1 MLYEKESKEVRSM
14 KQKST
19 TFVMIAGIIL
29 VIAIVLSGCGG
40 GGGGGY
46 SSSGTPPTSTVQL
59 VTCSTVTP
67 DVKVS
72 ATDNVFTI
80 DAVHAPVGGVV
91 MWTNNS
97 AINQHSVT
105 SGSPP
110 GTPDG
115 MFDQTLNPSQSVCLK
130 FTTPGTY
137 KYYCKFHYTLGMTGS
152 VTVP

>member
-67 DVKVS
+67 AVTVS
-72 ATDNVFTI
+72 ATDDVFTKA
-80 DAVHAPVGGVV
+80 AVNAPVGGVV
-91 MWTNNS
+91 MWTNNG
-97 AINQHSVT
+97 ANQHSVT

-115 MFDQTLNPSQSVCLK
+115 MFDQTLNSTQSVCLK
-130 FTTPGTY
+130 FTTAGTY
-137 KYYCKFHYTLGMTGS
+137 NYYCKFHYVPQGMIGS